1 MPLTLIADQA
11 DLVKSDLPRV
21 EQCGVQPADDL
32 TALAMHIV
40 STWPALSPERKAE
53 LGRLLA
59 T

>member
-1 MPLTLIADQA
+1 MPLPVIPDQR
-11 DLVKSDLPRV
+11 DLVKSDSPRV
-21 EQCGVQPADDL
+21 EQCGIQPADDI
-32 TALAMHIV
+32 TALAARIV